1 MSEVMK
7 CDVCGTV
14 YEKECKNSCVEE
26 RWANGANLYKYDLCR
41 ICSLCPACV
50 ERFHQWLD
58 SSANE
63 KEVVSADNG
72 PTVKEID
79 QEHNYIRWV
88 DDLASNT
95 RKVYS
100 TRPLT
105 REEQDAIIV
114 EWTEL
119 KIPFN
124 IEFVDP
130 GEI

>member
-7 CDVCGTV
+7 CDICGAI
-14 YEKECKNSCVEE
+14 YDKEFENIRIEEK
-26 RWANGANLYKYDLCR
+26 RTNGASLNKYDLC
-41 ICSLCPACV
+41 LACV
-50 ERFHQWLD
+50 EKFHQWLD
-58 SSANE
+58 SSEEN
-63 KEVVSADNG
+63 KYSDND
-72 PTVKEID
+72 PTVEEID
-79 QEHNYIRWV
+79 RDHNYIRWV

-130 GEI
+130 GEVL

>member
-7 CDVCGTV
+7 CDICGAIYDNK
-14 YEKECKNSCVEE
+14 YENIRIEE
-26 RWANGANLYKYDLCR
+26 KRTNGTSLNKYDLC
-41 ICSLCPACV
+41 LACV
-50 ERFHQWLD
+50 EKFHQWLD
-58 SSANE
+58 SS
-63 KEVVSADNG
+63 DND

-79 QEHNYIRWV
+79 QKHNYIRWV

-130 GEI
+130 GEKL

>member
-7 CDVCGTV
+7 CDACGTV
-14 YEKECKNSCVEE
+14 YEKEYKNICIEE
-26 RWANGANLYKYDLCR
+26 KWANGANLNKYDLC
-41 ICSLCPACV
+41 PACIA
-50 ERFHQWLD
+50 RFHQWLD

-63 KEVVSADNG
+63 KGVVSADNG
-72 PTVKEID
+72 PTVEEID

-119 KIPFN
+119 KIPFS

-130 GEI
+130 GEKL

>member
-7 CDVCGTV
+7 CDVCGTF
-14 YEKECKNSCVEE
+14 YEKEYENIFIEE
-26 RWANGANLYKYDLCR
+26 KRTNGVNLNKYD
-41 ICSLCPACV
+41 LCPACV
-50 ERFHQWLD
+50 EWLHQWLD
-58 SSANE
+58 SSANK
-63 KEVVSADNG
+63 KEIASTVGSLSA
-72 PTVKEID
+72 EAID

-105 REEQDAIIV
+105 REERDRIIV

-119 KIPFN
+119 KLPFN
-124 IEFVDP
+124 IEFIEPNDEL
-130 GEI
+130 GI

>member
-7 CDVCGTV
+7 CDACGTV
-14 YEKECKNSCVEE
+14 YEKRYKNICIEE
-26 RWANGANLYKYDLCR
+26 KWANGVNLNKYDLC
-41 ICSLCPACV
+41 LACV

-79 QEHNYIRWV
+79 QGHNYIRWV
-88 DDLASNT
+88 DDLKSNT

-130 GEI
+130 GEKL

>member
-7 CDVCGTV
+7 CDICGAL
-14 YEKECKNSCVEE
+14 YDKEYGNIRIEEK
-26 RWANGANLYKYDLCR
+26 RTNGLNIKKYD
-41 ICSLCPACV
+41 SCPACV
-50 ERFHQWLD
+50 ARFHQWLD

-72 PTVKEID
+72 PTVEEID

-130 GEI
+130 GEKL

>member
-1 MSEVMK
+1 MAEVMR
-7 CDVCGTV
+7 CDICGAI
-14 YEKECKNSCVEE
+14 YENAYENIRLEE
-26 RWANGANLYKYDLCR
+26 RWTNGANLNKYD
-41 ICSLCPACV
+41 LCPACV

-58 SSANE
+58 SSANK
-63 KEVVSADNG
+63 KEVVSADND
-72 PTVKEID
+72 PIVKEID
-79 QEHNYIRWV
+79 REHNYIRWV

-105 REEQDAIIV
+105 QEEQDAIIV

-130 GEI
+130 GEIL